1 VLENTI
7 SSITSDTNIAVNETD
22 DNVIEEKEE
31 KTITETDN
39 ESVEKVEKKQE
50 TQTPTKTTSTT
61 TQAKSNSSNNLSTSK
76 KENVMQ
82 DTSKTTVNTNTP
94 EAKST
99 TQSTSS
105 KNEQQEE
112 TKTET
117 KVERCTNNNNH
128 GMDVGN
134 SGKWYNSKG
143 EAIAYYNQQIKY
155 WGEKWENNEIDND
168 TYYKNCP
175 SGYEVWDCMYCGK
188 WTINFYYR

>member
-1 VLENTI
+1 MTVCPSRDIITKLSRERGAKNRQEPA
-7 SSITSDTNIAVNETD
+7 SST
-22 DNVIEEKEE
+22 
-31 KTITETDN
+31 
-39 ESVEKVEKKQE
+39 
-50 TQTPTKTTSTT
+50 
-61 TQAKSNSSNNLSTSK
+61 L
-76 KENVMQ
+76 
-82 DTSKTTVNTNTP
+82 
-94 EAKST
+94 
-99 TQSTSS
+99 